1 MPSWGIT
8 AARLACLGA
17 LCAAAVFVLATR
29 AADREWLAG
38 DSHIHSHWSAGYDHS
53 TSPPTPIKARDAMY
67 STPRNA
73 AMARQYGLRWMVTTD
88 HGGPDHAKLNL
99 EQAHRELTLSRELV
113 PEVLQFYGME
123 LNMPGMDHHT
133 LIIPRAED
141 EAAVL
146 YEIESRFDANEDWRR
161 PPDPR
166 RQSAELRRE
175 ALAHMQGLE
184 RLPILFA
191 NHPSRSA
198 PGIGVYGRDEPWEL
212 RENNDLAPDVYR
224 GMEGAPGHQAATLNP
239 GGRIGN
245 RGAYGAFFNDGAPTL
260 GGFDQMTAI
269 VGGLWDALLGEGR
282 RFWIVASSDSHF
294 HYADPVRA
302 GSDFWPGEFHKTWVH
317 AQPTYAGVLDGLR
330 QGRMFAVAARQRA
343 RLPPGE
349 RRREGGR
356 ARRHAAGRAR
366 RASHRGGRVPRPG
379 NAQRGGREPAVRRV
393 DVIVGEVVPPGRLR
407 REAGGAR
414 RHAAGRARRAGH
426 RGGPLPRPGD
436 TERGRG
442 ERAGRLLVQNGVV
455 AVRRVDVIVGEVVGR
470 STDPSLDRN
479 PHAGHR
485 RRAVRAAERSKSLR
499 ELYLRSRMA
508 PRLSWRNRRLPV
520 PEPAAI
526 DSDPHV
532 SRPADRIAASNA
544 AAARLGG
551 DRGTFLG
558 QSLKSSEGRQDWL
571 RFFELMGS
579 GFALVEGGP
588 LASNVPDDPDTL
600 LQEARAAA
608 RRLQYASDCG
618 RMAQP

>member
-1 MPSWGIT
+1 MP
-8 AARLACLGA
+8 ARK
-17 LCAAAVFVLATR
+17 AAAPRLVWSCVLCLAAALALATR

-38 DSHIHSHWSAGYDHS
+38 DSHIHSHWSAGYDHR

-73 AMARQYGLRWMVTTD
+73 AMARQHGLRWMVTTD
-88 HGGPDHAKLNL
+88 HGGPNHAKLNL
-99 EQAHRELTLSRELV
+99 EQAYRELTLSRELV
-113 PEVLQFYGME
+113 PEVLQFYGLE

-198 PGIGVYGRDEPWEL
+198 QEIGVYGRDEPWEL

-224 GMEGAPGHQAATLNP
+224 GMEGAPGHQAATLAA
-239 GGRIGN
+239 GSRIRQ

-330 QGRMFAVAARQRA
+330 QGRMFAVAGDLVSELDF
-343 RLPPGE
+343 RLKGP
-349 RRREGGR
+349 
-356 ARRHAAGRAR
+356 
-366 RASHRGGRVPRPG
+366 
-379 NAQRGGREPAVRRV
+379 GGREA
-393 DVIVGEVVPPGRLR
+393 EL
-407 REAGGAR
+407 GGALR
-414 RHAAGRARRAGH
+414 VARGAQVSATVGFRDPETPNAAGEN
-426 RGGPLPRPGD
+426 P
-436 TERGRG
+436 
-442 ERAGRLLVQNGVV
+442 

-470 STDPSLDRN
+470 SSDPSVDRN
-479 PHAGHR
+479 PTTRVLARFTRDALARDGDQFSF
-485 RRAVRAAERSKSLR
+485 E
-499 ELYLRSRMA
+499 A
-508 PRLSWRNRRLPV
+508 PLPV
-520 PEPAAI
+520 
-526 DSDPHV
+526 
-532 SRPADRIAASNA
+532 ADRDLYVRI
-544 AAARLGG
+544 
-551 DRGTFLG
+551 RGTSTDDLEPPMDGPGENPWHDLWFY
-558 QSLKSSEGRQDWL
+558 SNPIFIE
-571 RFFELMGS
+571 
-579 GFALVEGGP
+579 VE
-588 LASNVPDDPDTL
+588 
-600 LQEARAAA
+600 
-608 RRLQYASDCG
+608 
-618 RMAQP
+618 